1 MALSADGLGRQLT
14 GLPENYAFV
23 SAQVPVADADAAAAR
38 AVDSLHLT
46 NDFSGLFYQD
56 TSVDEVHWITDLD
69 ATQQAAK
76 DAFVAEYGSS
86 LAPATTAPS
95 GDG

>member
-38 AVDSLHLT
+38 AADSLHLT

-69 ATQQAAK
+69 ATQQPAGVHGTRRPAQQHGHK
-76 DAFVAEYGSS
+76 QCVHHAER
-86 LAPATTAPS
+86 
-95 GDG
+95 